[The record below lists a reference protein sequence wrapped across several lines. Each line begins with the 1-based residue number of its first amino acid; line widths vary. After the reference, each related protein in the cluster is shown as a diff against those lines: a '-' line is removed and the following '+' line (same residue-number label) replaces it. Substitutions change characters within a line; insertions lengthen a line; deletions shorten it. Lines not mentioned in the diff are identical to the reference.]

1 MTKNKNKNSDFL
13 VGLTYQPTLN
23 NIEKV
28 VWIDKL
34 DNILCKILP
43 SWYGPMF
50 LSGDTNID
58 ILKEISISKSYITI
72 LENHDLHQVVTKSTW
87 NGLKSIDHI
96 ITNHDNV
103 TAEDIAMW

>member
-23 NIEKV
+23 NKEKV

-34 DNILCKILP
+34 DNILCKILS

-58 ILKEISISKSYITI
+58 ILKENSISKSYITI
-72 LENHDLHQVVTKSTW
+72 LENHDLYQVFTKST
-87 NGLKSIDHI
+87 
-96 ITNHDNV
+96 
-103 TAEDIAMW
+103 